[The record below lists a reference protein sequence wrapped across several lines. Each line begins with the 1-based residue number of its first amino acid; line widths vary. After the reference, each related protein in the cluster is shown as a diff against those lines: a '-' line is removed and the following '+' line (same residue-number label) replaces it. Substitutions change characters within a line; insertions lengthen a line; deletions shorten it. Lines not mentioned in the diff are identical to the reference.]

1 MSFFKVDL
9 EPVSILF
16 DTVLLFVFEDIYL
29 FSLSMTI
36 RR

>member
-1 MSFFKVDL
+1 MTFFNVDL
-9 EPVSILF
+9 EPVCILF